1 MAMSG
6 KVENATTL
14 PALVGQHAKAD
25 PEGVILRRKDRGI
38 WKTVTWADMDAR
50 MNAIAAAIRA
60 SGLRGSEVA
69 AILSDTNPEWAML
82 DLGIQAAGCVSAGL
96 NPADGSADVGR
107 QLAETGA
114 RLLFV
119 EGEAML
125 DKALAVRSTCPDL
138 ARIVVMD
145 MKGLRDLAEPGCE
158 SLEAFL
164 ARTAAPGPGATLD
177 PNAPAAIIYTAGT
190 SSPARAVVFSHRNI
204 QAAIAAAAAPL
215 DQRAG
220 DERLAFLPMCH
231 VIERVMGLYLS
242 LATGTVSNYV
252 EGVDTVPENLEELQP
267 TVLIAPPRFWRR
279 LHARVTAAT
288 AGAAPEQRWLVNRAL
303 KAGLAAAQGRA
314 SPIDR
319 LALALGQRLVLE
331 PIRRSLGLAR
341 LRRAVFAFGSVPD
354 TVAEWLQG
362 AGIETAELYG
372 QTESGGFGFLL
383 PTGGGDTARLAAAG
397 EIQLRGA
404 HVAMGYRQDGGVT
417 AIATV
422 DGWLCTGDIGQGTDG
437 RIVPTGRLAEGR
449 EPASLEAALRASP
462 FISDAVTIATGGPTG
477 AAAGGGHAALVM
489 IDADTVEPWAQ
500 RQNIPFTGFASLVRA
515 EAVRN
520 LIAEAVASTNRAGS
534 GTIRAFRLIEQRYE
548 PGDTELSPVFTLRR
562 ALIRERHR
570 DVIEA
575 MLREA

>member
-6 KVENATTL
+6 KIESAATL
-14 PALVGQHAKAD
+14 PALVAARAKAD
-25 PEGVILRRKDRGI
+25 PRGVILRRKDRGI
-38 WKTVTWADMDAR
+38 WKTVTWTEVDSR
-50 MNAIAAAIRA
+50 MTAIAAAVRA
-60 SGLRGSEVA
+60 SGVRVGDVA

-96 NPADGSADVGR
+96 NPADGAADIGR
-107 QLAETGA
+107 QLMETGA

-125 DKALAVRSTCPDL
+125 DKALAVRSACPDL
-138 ARIVVMD
+138 TRVVIMD

-158 SLEAFL
+158 SLDAFL
-164 ARTAAPGPGATLD
+164 ARGAAPTPVVMVD
-177 PNAPAAIIYTAGT
+177 PTAPAAIIYTAGT
-190 SSPARAVVFSHRNI
+190 SGPARAVVLSHRNI
-204 QAAIAAAAAPL
+204 QAAIAAAAGPL
-215 DQRAG
+215 DQRPG

-242 LATGTVSNYV
+242 LATGTISNYV
-252 EGVDTVPENLEELQP
+252 EGVDTVPENLQELQP

-279 LHARVTAAT
+279 LHARAAAAT
-288 AGAAPEQRWLVNRAL
+288 SAAAPEQRWLVNRAL
-303 KAGLAAAQGRA
+303 KAGLSSARGQA
-314 SPIDR
+314 SVVDR
-319 LALALGQRLVLE
+319 VILALGQRLVLD

-354 TVAEWLQG
+354 AVAEWLQG

-383 PTGGGDTARLAAAG
+383 STGGGDTARLAAAG
-397 EIQLRGA
+397 EIQLRGG
-404 HVAMGYRQDGGVT
+404 HVALGYRHEDGVT

-462 FISDAVTIATGGPTG
+462 FISDAVTIAVGG
-477 AAAGGGHAALVM
+477 AAGRGHAALVM

-515 EAVRN
+515 DAVRA
-520 LIAEAVASTNRAGS
+520 LIAEAVASTNAAGF

-562 ALIRERHR
+562 GMIRERHR
-570 DVIEA
+570 DMIEA
-575 MLREA
+575 PPL